1 MDGID
6 IRVAKIIDYWI
17 GVPVC
22 FILTLLHRV
31 HKFLAGAGKL
41 SGYAPRRIMFLK
53 LSEIGGTILTYPA
66 FVAIK
71 KKYPQAELYFWI
83 FRENKEALSILGI
96 VPEENIFTI
105 RGKSISLMLWD
116 TLKTVLLV
124 RKERID
130 ILIDAELF
138 PRFSSILSYLSG
150 AKFRAGFY
158 KYTLEGLYR
167 GDFYTHRVTYNP
179 YLHISNNFSA
189 LVDSL
194 CAMPDDV
201 PLVKAPSL
209 REEEFRLPN
218 VLIGI
223 GERER
228 MLDRLK
234 SINNRVNLST
244 KIILMNIGFHDKI
257 PIRRWTLEYY
267 IKLVNLLMKAKD
279 IIVVIVGIGDT
290 GDENPFSKY
299 ENCIDLLGKTTI
311 RELLSLFNISQA
323 IISHDS
329 GIIHLASLSNI
340 YIIALYGPE
349 TPILYGPLKDNKK
362 VFYKKFMCSPCL
374 SAYNHRS
381 SICKD
386 NKCMRAITVD
396 EVYAAVKEHI
406 QM

>member
-1 MDGID
+1 MNGID
-6 IRVAKIIDYWI
+6 IRVAKIIDYWVGI
-17 GVPVC
+17 PVC
-22 FILTLLHRV
+22 FVFTLLHRFR
-31 HKFLAGAGKL
+31 KFLTGTSKL
-41 SGYAPRRIMFLK
+41 NSYTPRRIMFLK
-53 LSEIGGTILTYPA
+53 LSEIGSTILLYPA
-66 FVAIK
+66 FIALK

-83 FRENKEALSILGI
+83 FRENKEVLSILGI

-116 TLKTVLLV
+116 TLRTILLV
-124 RKERID
+124 RKERMD

-167 GDFYTHRVTYNP
+167 GNFYTHRVVYNP
-179 YLHISNNFSA
+179 YLHISNNFNT

-194 CAMPDDV
+194 CIMPDDI
-201 PLVKAPSL
+201 PLVKTPSL

-218 VLIGI
+218 VLIEI
-223 GERER
+223 GEKER
-228 MLDRLK
+228 MLDKLK
-234 SINNRVNLST
+234 SINKRVNLNT

-257 PIRRWTLEYY
+257 PIRRWLLEYY
-267 IKLVNLLMKAKD
+267 IKLISLLMKAKD
-279 IIVVIVGIGDT
+279 IIVVIVGIGDA
-290 GDENPFSKY
+290 GDEDPFSKY
-299 ENCIDLLGKTTI
+299 ENCINLLGKTTI

-340 YIIALYGPE
+340 YIIALFGPE

-362 VFYKKFMCSPCL
+362 VFYKKFTCSPCL

-386 NKCMRAITVD
+386 NKCMQAITVD
-396 EVYAAVKEHI
+396 EVYAVVKEHI
-406 QM
+406 QI